1 MKPFCMKMVKSTIKE
16 REETNLVHK
25 DLMQY
30 LIQLRNNSV
39 SKTEADEWK
48 INAAGKFLPRPS
60 PNFR

>member
-39 SKTEADEWK
+39 NFFLDLRQISADSHHSF
-48 INAAGKFLPRPS
+48 I
-60 PNFR
+60 